1 MTLHSSQLHQVDL
14 GGIVSLQPYVR
25 FLQVQ
30 GIYLLSAHI
39 SQPVSTISVPHNADI
54 RLLVG

>member
-25 FLQVQ
+25 FLQGQ

-39 SQPVSTISVPHNADI
+39 SACFNHFSTP
-54 RLLVG
+54 